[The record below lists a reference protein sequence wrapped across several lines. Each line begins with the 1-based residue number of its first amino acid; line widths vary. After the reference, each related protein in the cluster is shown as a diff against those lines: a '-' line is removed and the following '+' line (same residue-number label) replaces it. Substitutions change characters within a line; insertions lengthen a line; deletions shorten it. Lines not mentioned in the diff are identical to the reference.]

1 MSFPAR
7 VRRGFTLVEL
17 LVVIAIIGVLVG
29 LLLPAVQAAREAA
42 RRSSCANQFKQ
53 LGLGLQNFCDV
64 KDGRFP
70 PGGGNMQAPFGNA
83 TNNHWGLSWMVYISP
98 ALEMGDLYSQLT
110 FGDYDAHAT
119 TGVGTPRSLYGA
131 EAGSPQYKIFRCPSN
146 PMPQKTASGGD
157 GFMISDYVG
166 IAGAVNGF
174 GAVNAGTAAG
184 EQANGGNGPLAV
196 NGILGARSQVKMAE
210 VSDGLSSTMIVSEV
224 GNWLQNNKTNVDYR
238 PSYTYGWVMGS
249 ASVNDRHMNSV
260 SLRYRINAVDNIAA
274 GVSDWTTAGNK
285 LDSGNNAVLRSAH
298 SGGVGILFADGAVSF
313 MASATDPGVLSY
325 MAMKGDGQTVVAP

>member
-1 MSFPAR
+1 MGSVLDGLYKPSTGNGRLVFATDI
-7 VRRGFTLVEL
+7 RRL
-17 LVVIAIIGVLVG
+17 
-29 LLLPAVQAAREAA
+29 
-42 RRSSCANQFKQ
+42 RR
-53 LGLGLQNFCDV
+53 
-64 KDGRFP
+64 
-70 PGGGNMQAPFGNA
+70 
-83 TNNHWGLSWMVYISP
+83 
-98 ALEMGDLYSQLT
+98 T
-110 FGDYDAHAT
+110 FHDRRRHST
-119 TGVGTPRSLYGA
+119 KPLWSRSGA

-260 SLRYRINAVDNIAA
+260 SLRYPINAVDNIAA

-285 LDSGNNAVLRSAH
+285 QDSGNNAVLRSAH

-325 MAMKGDGQTVVAP
+325 MAMKGDGQTVVVP